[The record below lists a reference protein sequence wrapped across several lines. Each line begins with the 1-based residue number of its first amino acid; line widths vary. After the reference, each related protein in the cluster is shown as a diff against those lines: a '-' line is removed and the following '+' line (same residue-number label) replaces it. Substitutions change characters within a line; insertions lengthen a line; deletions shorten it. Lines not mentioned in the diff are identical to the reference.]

1 MLHNLFLIFSE
12 KSTTTHASQKK
23 KKKKLFI
30 FMSLESATAIANSV
44 LTVEMKAL
52 C

>member
-12 KSTTTHASQKK
+12 KSTTTHASQK